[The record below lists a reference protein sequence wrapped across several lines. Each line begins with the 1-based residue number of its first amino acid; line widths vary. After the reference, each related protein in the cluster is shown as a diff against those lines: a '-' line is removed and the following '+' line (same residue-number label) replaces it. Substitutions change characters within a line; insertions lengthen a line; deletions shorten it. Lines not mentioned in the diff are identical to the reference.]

1 MFYYIGI
8 VTILSVL
15 INFTAVND
23 PPSVQGITMAVF
35 WGTILAISLCRRRKR
50 DVGGNLLV
58 RVMLV
63 GLFI

>member
-1 MFYYIGI
+1 LYYIVI
-8 VTILSVL
+8 VVILSSLIGVL
-15 INFTAVND
+15 AVND
-23 PPSVQGITMAVF
+23 PESVQGITMAVF

-50 DVGGNLLV
+50 DVDGNLLV